1 MSLNDKTFSF
11 ARLKGAENYEIW
23 SLRIKSYLIEKG
35 YNLAL
40 EEDNLDANI
49 IAKALAIIR
58 LGIEDSPL
66 L

>member
-1 MSLNDKTFSF
+1 M
-11 ARLKGAENYEIW
+11 
-23 SLRIKSYLIEKG
+23 KSYLIEKG

-40 EEDNLDANI
+40 EEDNNLDANI